1 MTTCSSASLE
11 RAPTSESPS
20 CLTGCQTTR
29 RSILVLP
36 DGARGPG
43 GSCFTEQNVDAPTGL
58 WSTTGGILIVLVPDT
73 ATDIT
78 VEASDGTRRTA
89 TATSNLVVA
98 DRSDTVRYSVSGKQM
113 TVAAAG

>member
-1 MTTCSSASLE
+1 
-11 RAPTSESPS
+11 
-20 CLTGCQTTR
+20 
-29 RSILVLP
+29 
-36 DGARGPG
+36 
-43 GSCFTEQNVDAPTGL
+43 
-58 WSTTGGILIVLVPDT
+58 LIVLVPDT